1 MPDGFLVLIHFLNFT
16 FGFTALVLISVK
28 RNAVPVSVSKPF
40 FNQALFYNL
49 TIVFMTVVN
58 FIVLIS
64 GGDTVRNRLQLGLY
78 AFTLNLN
85 NLFYVLWSLTF
96 IVLVLRLTG
105 EGLSAGMR
113 RVIYGAAIIFSG
125 LILFDLT
132 EALRKENSLF
142 RYIVSIILCY
152 SPVVV
157 LGFSAHLLK
166 KSGQIAELKKRKA
179 LRSFGILFIIFPLLL
194 FLYYSDSFFFHVL
207 SARLNRLAINSVDF
221 VYNAIIVYWSLIHLK
236 SLAETKPKTSDIT
249 GNDLILKYQISKRE
263 CEIINLVCAGLSNQ
277 EIADELFISLG
288 TVKNHL
294 YNIYFKLGIKNRT
307 QLVKMF

>member
-1 MPDGFLVLIHFLNFT
+1 M
-16 FGFTALVLISVK
+16 
-28 RNAVPVSVSKPF
+28 
-40 FNQALFYNL
+40 
-49 TIVFMTVVN
+49 
-58 FIVLIS
+58 
-64 GGDTVRNRLQLGLY
+64 
-78 AFTLNLN
+78 
-85 NLFYVLWSLTF
+85 
-96 IVLVLRLTG
+96 
-105 EGLSAGMR
+105 
-113 RVIYGAAIIFSG
+113 
-125 LILFDLT
+125 
-132 EALRKENSLF
+132 
-142 RYIVSIILCY
+142 
-152 SPVVV
+152 
-157 LGFSAHLLK
+157 GFSAHLLK

-236 SLAETKPKTSDIT
+236 SLAETKPKTTDIT
-249 GNDLILKYQISKRE
+249 GNDLIFKYQISKRE
-263 CEIINLVCAGLSNQ
+263 CEIISLVCSGLSNQ